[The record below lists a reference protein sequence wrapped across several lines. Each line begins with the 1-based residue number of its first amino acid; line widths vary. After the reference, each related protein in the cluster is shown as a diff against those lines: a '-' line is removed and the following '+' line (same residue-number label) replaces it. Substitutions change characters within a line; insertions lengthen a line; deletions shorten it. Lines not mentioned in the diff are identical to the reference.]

1 MSSSLLDEESY
12 VYDESAMAAAW
23 RLYMNSGVVDE
34 SVVRPMIARSWRRAR
49 AAGVNPW
56 SLDFPPSNNNLLRE
70 KRKAYAHSIEANE
83 PIMQVL
89 AALLNCN
96 VSLMDQENFVLAFE
110 TPLPN
115 YPRTKGTFQHESIQ
129 GTGNSTVVA
138 YERRPVRIDGFEH
151 YRSVSHGYSGV
162 SSPFLDVNGE
172 YFGALNLNSPYGM
185 LPPQALDM
193 CTMGV
198 SLSNELFT
206 MGRGV
211 WSRLRSTEFFQPL
224 VDMMSDPVAFLDER
238 GNLLLVNDA
247 MKPLVPGFED
257 RAYGECSLSVY
268 LDRKSPL
275 KSVVSSA
282 LEPRETP
289 AVYFKAPRKKEVRE
303 LLLANRTDLRL
314 HNGMHFLVLVFKD
327 PLSGAA
333 EQPALEKGFAKR
345 RVTAVAPPKGMTCD
359 YIGETPEWKEVDAI
373 VKRVATVNANAFILG
388 ETGTGKELVA
398 RAIHRLSGRSGPFIA
413 INCGAI
419 PRDLFAAELFGYEP
433 GAFTGAKEEGSVG
446 KIEAANHGTVL
457 LDEIGEMPL
466 DLQVGLLRV
475 IQEQGVTRLGATEP
489 RPLDVRFLAATN
501 QDVARMIEDKQFRAD
516 LYYRLSSIEINLP
529 PLRRRADDVPLLIEH
544 FNRRFS
550 ESLCLEYS
558 PFSAEVV
565 DALRLYTWPGNV
577 RELSNIVE
585 RCLIMAGTGDKVTL
599 SVLPAHLSNTGS
611 KLKSFVPA
619 NLPDNGPEKGG
630 ALQDSGGVGVASSG
644 SGSNRV
650 KLVGGALSDAE
661 LMDRDEISR
670 LLLENGG
677 NLSKVAAQM
686 GISRTTL
693 YKRIE
698 QYHLRV
704 RLVVEV
710 DDEYKE

>member
-1 MSSSLLDEESY
+1 MGDQLDEESY
-12 VYDESAMAAAW
+12 VYDENAMAAAW
-23 RLYMNSGVVDE
+23 RLYMNSGVIDE

-70 KRKAYAHSIEANE
+70 KRNAYSHSIEANE

-138 YERRPVRIDGFEH
+138 YERRPIRIDGFEH

-206 MGRGV
+206 MGRSV

-224 VDMMSDPVAFLDER
+224 VNAMSDPVAFLDER
-238 GNLLLVNDA
+238 GNLLLANSA
-247 MKPLVPGFED
+247 MEPFVPGFEE
-257 RAYGECSLSVY
+257 RPYGECSLSTY
-268 LDRKSPL
+268 LDRTTPL
-275 KSVVSSA
+275 KSVVSGS
-282 LEPRETP
+282 LEPGDDLTVR
-289 AVYFKAPRKKEVRE
+289 FRAPRKKAVHE
-303 LLLANRTDLRL
+303 LLLCNRTELRL
-314 HNGMHFLVLVFKD
+314 RNGMHFLVLVFKD
-327 PLSGAA
+327 PQGGGND
-333 EQPALEKGFAKR
+333 QPALEKGFAKR
-345 RVTAVAPPKGMTCD
+345 RVTAATPPKGTTVD

-373 VKRVATVNANAFILG
+373 VKRVASVNANAFILG

-398 RAIHRLSGRSGPFIA
+398 RAIHRLSGRPGPFIA

-475 IQEQGVTRLGATEP
+475 IQEQGVTRLGATEA

-501 QDVARMIEDKQFRAD
+501 QDVPRMIEDKQFRAD

-544 FNRRFS
+544 FNKRFS

-558 PFSAEVV
+558 PFPPEVI
-565 DALRLYTWPGNV
+565 DALKLYTWPGNV

-585 RCLIMAGTGDKVTL
+585 RCLIMAGTGSKVVL
-599 SVLPAHLSNTGS
+599 SVLPAHLSNISS

-619 NLPDNGPEKGG
+619 NLPDAGQEKPAASGE
-630 ALQDSGGVGVASSG
+630 DSASSALPSAG
-644 SGSNRV
+644 SGTRI
-650 KLVGGALSDAE
+650 KLAGGTLSEAE
-661 LMDRDEISR
+661 REDRDEISR

-677 NLSKVAAQM
+677 NLSKVASRM

-710 DDEYKE
+710 DDDYKE